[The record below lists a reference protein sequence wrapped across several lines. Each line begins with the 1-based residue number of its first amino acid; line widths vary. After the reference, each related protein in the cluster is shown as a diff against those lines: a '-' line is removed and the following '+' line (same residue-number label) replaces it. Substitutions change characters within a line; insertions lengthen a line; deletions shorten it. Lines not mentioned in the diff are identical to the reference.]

1 MPTFVRCCVLITGLL
16 VVTGVVAA
24 EKGADAAM
32 KTAVDALLTRL
43 DEISHDSEMT
53 TAKKSVVAS
62 EAMEKFNQKYKGLP
76 LTIHLKIQD
85 VVPSTQGDGDTVT
98 ANNPDLAGVQINTT
112 KFQAK
117 LTNTEVMS
125 VTKESLLVVTGAVSG
140 ARQVQPH
147 FRSDVLKPGGSL
159 ALPSRANAAWRI
171 CLDNISYHVDA
182 APVSGT
188 AVRGAAATGGGSSPT
203 ERAKNERLRTVD
215 DIKLFFLKGIFRG
228 KSQSG
233 TSGIGANGAGP
244 ASGPYSRPNS
254 TYSSSNPSTAK
265 TRHNRIYTAAEIIQK
280 FGNPTSRTSSA
291 TSEQWS
297 FKCKDGVVHVRFTE
311 VGVAYARDSSAAKSE
326 TVKLEIKSVDSTS
339 TPSGRL

>member
-203 ERAKNERLRTVD
+203 ERAKNGACGRLTTSSSFFSRVFFAARVKAAPAASAPTGRARHRAPIRVPTRPTARPTRLRQRPGTIAFILRRRSSKNSAILLPALV
-215 DIKLFFLKGIFRG
+215 RPRR
-228 KSQSG
+228 SSG
-233 TSGIGANGAGP
+233 
-244 ASGPYSRPNS
+244 ASS
-254 TYSSSNPSTAK
+254 AK
-265 TRHNRIYTAAEIIQK
+265 TA
-280 FGNPTSRTSSA
+280 
-291 TSEQWS
+291 W
-297 FKCKDGVVHVRFTE
+297 
-311 VGVAYARDSSAAKSE
+311 
-326 TVKLEIKSVDSTS
+326 STS
-339 TPSGRL
+339 ASRR